1 MDRAPARHRG
11 QRRVPARVG
20 LVGNPSDGFGGAVL
34 AATVPGLEASVTAV
48 ATAVQ
53 HGVTIAGPDLT
64 EEWPPLPAWS
74 DEVVRAAEHGAHR
87 IIAASLWTLVGH
99 LRTHV
104 LGTWPRV
111 NAPGLTAPGF
121 TGPGF
126 NGPGFTGPG
135 FTGPGFTGPGS
146 TGRGFTAPGF
156 TGPGFTG
163 PGVTISWRTD
173 IPASVGLA
181 GSSALAVGTIDAVS
195 TAWGIALDPRV
206 CAALALAAEHDLLG
220 ITAGWQDRV
229 VQSFGRTVLVD
240 AATMDEVDGVAV
252 PAVHVV
258 DDPAPGAR
266 LLLGWRAAS
275 ASSSHDYHG
284 PLRRDTAALV
294 EPMRELAALA
304 RSATQ
309 SLQRGDL
316 AALGVAVD
324 TGWLI
329 RQSCVPLRSD
339 HAEIVERVRS
349 ARVPATTPGSGGSVV
364 ALCLDDDATGRAREA
379 LAAAGC
385 TTLDIILG

>member
-11 QRRVPARVG
+11 ERRVPARVG

-34 AATVPGLEASVTAV
+34 ATTVPGLGASVTAV
-48 ATAVQ
+48 STAEQ

-74 DEVVRAAEHGAHR
+74 DDIVCAAVHGAHR
-87 IIAASLWTLVGH
+87 IIAASLWTLVCH
-99 LRTHV
+99 LRAHV
-104 LGTWPRV
+104 PGTE
-111 NAPGLTAPGF
+111 L
-121 TGPGF
+121 
-126 NGPGFTGPG
+126 
-135 FTGPGFTGPGS
+135 GFTGPGS
-146 TGRGFTAPGF
+146 TR
-156 TGPGFTG
+156 
-163 PGVTISWRTD
+163 PGVTITWRTD
-173 IPASVGLA
+173 IPPSVGLA

-195 TAWGIALDPRV
+195 TAWGIALDRRV

-258 DDPAPGAR
+258 DDPAPAAR
-266 LLLGWRAAS
+266 LLLGWRSTS

-294 EPMRELAALA
+294 RPMRELAALA
-304 RSATQ
+304 RSATH
-309 SLQRGDL
+309 SLQRRDL
-316 AALGVAVD
+316 AALAVAVD

-329 RQSCVPLRSD
+329 RQSCVPLRPD
-339 HAEIVERVRS
+339 HADIVERVRS

-364 ALCLDDDATGRAREA
+364 ALCLDDDATERARAA
-379 LAAAGC
+379 LTAAGC
-385 TTLDIILG
+385 TTLDVALG